1 MTKTKTMT
9 FTFSRRR
16 AAGAALIGALALFGT
31 LGPAVIAAD
40 PAQQDL
46 LAPLAPPGGDYLL
59 GTDHYG
65 RSLLARLA
73 HATRLSLGLAVL
85 TVLSAAIP
93 GTLLGI
99 AAAWAGGIADRAL
112 GIVSDMILA
121 LPGLLLVLLLAAF
134 APGQFL
140 PLYLGLALA
149 QWVEYFRVTRAT
161 ARTLLSRPHVEAS
174 RLLGFG
180 PAYIRRVSEAGEP
193 PTELVV
199 QPLITGS
206 GPVVQSGQNVTFSF
220 IGVGLHPPTAE
231 WGSMATE
238 LLPYYFEAPF
248 HVLMPA
254 AMILLTVLGFHLLAG
269 EDRS

>member
-180 PAYIRRVSEAGEP
+180 PGYIARRLILP
-193 PTELVV
+193 ELA
-199 QPLITGS
+199 
-206 GPVVQSGQNVTFSF
+206 PVLATLMAFNMGTAVLAISTLSF

>member
-1 MTKTKTMT
+1 MTMT

-16 AAGAALIGALALFGT
+16 AAGAALVGALALFGA
-31 LGPAVIAAD
+31 LGPAVIATD

-93 GTLLGI
+93 GTFLGI

-180 PAYIRRVSEAGEP
+180 PGYIARRLILP
-193 PTELVV
+193 ELA
-199 QPLITGS
+199 
-206 GPVVQSGQNVTFSF
+206 PVLATLMAFNMGTAVLAISTLSF

>member
-1 MTKTKTMT
+1 MTMT

-16 AAGAALIGALALFGT
+16 AAGAALVGALALFGA

-180 PAYIRRVSEAGEP
+180 PGYIARRLILP
-193 PTELVV
+193 ELA
-199 QPLITGS
+199 
-206 GPVVQSGQNVTFSF
+206 PVLATLMAFNMGTAVLAISTLSF

>member
-1 MTKTKTMT
+1 MT

-180 PAYIRRVSEAGEP
+180 PGYIARRLILP
-193 PTELVV
+193 ELA
-199 QPLITGS
+199 
-206 GPVVQSGQNVTFSF
+206 PVLATLMAFNMGTAVLAISTLSF

>member
-1 MTKTKTMT
+1 M
-9 FTFSRRR
+9 
-16 AAGAALIGALALFGT
+16 IGALALFGT

-180 PAYIRRVSEAGEP
+180 PGYIARRLILP
-193 PTELVV
+193 ELA
-199 QPLITGS
+199 
-206 GPVVQSGQNVTFSF
+206 PVLATLMAFNMGTAVLAISTLSF

>member
-1 MTKTKTMT
+1 MTMT

-16 AAGAALIGALALFGT
+16 AAGAALVGALALFGA

-99 AAAWAGGIADRAL
+99 AAAWTGGIADRAL
-112 GIVSDMILA
+112 GIVSDMILT

-180 PAYIRRVSEAGEP
+180 PAYIARRLILP
-193 PTELVV
+193 ELA
-199 QPLITGS
+199 
-206 GPVVQSGQNVTFSF
+206 PVLATLMAFNMGTAVLAISTLSF